1 MKTSQHKRKH
11 HFPFLLHAASSH
23 IALIAMATAVLSL
36 GSACIQSEWDLFVEI
51 PPGSTYSTYSTGTA
65 SMLKRLEQRE
75 ERLPRQGLVWHQKL
89 GLQGRVTG
97 NAEVIH
103 SQELQDAWQKQ
114 KQSGGAQPW
123 PVSVEM
129 MWNRI
134 CYWKPQSLNTW
145 QVPHGSGTGLSLISQ
160 NGFQLSLF
168 MSFLK
173 TYG

>member
-1 MKTSQHKRKH
+1 MKTSQHKKSTTS
-11 HFPFLLHAASSH
+11 PFSFMQPVPTLLSLLWQPPFSPWALHASN
-23 IALIAMATAVLSL
+23 
-36 GSACIQSEWDLFVEI
+36 QSETFVEI

-75 ERLPRQGLVWHQKL
+75 ERLPCQALVWHQKL
-89 GLQGRVTG
+89 GLQGQVTG

-103 SQELQDAWQKQ
+103 SQKLWDAWQKQ
-114 KQSGGAQPW
+114 KQGGGVQPW

-145 QVPHGSGTGLSLISQ
+145 QVPHGSGTGVSLISQ